1 MQRKII
7 PGVIDGQQALC
18 CLGPE
23 ATAREAAEVMRERR
37 VGAVMVVEHGGVLK
51 GIVTERDLV
60 SRLLAEGRDPGSTN
74 LAEIMTEN
82 PETLRPDESALDA
95 LAKMQAGRYRHL
107 PVLDG
112 NDIIGMVSV
121 RDLFKAV
128 RSSLEEELHTAE
140 TLIYGEPYGMSG
152 GAPGTAAAGP

>member
-37 VGAVMVVEHGGVLK
+37 VGAIMVVEHGGVLK

-60 SRLLAEGRDPGSTN
+60 GRLLAEGRDPAATR
-74 LAEIMTEN
+74 LDDIMTAN

-95 LAKMQAGRYRHL
+95 LRKMQAGRYRHL

-112 NDIIGMVSV
+112 NDIVAMVSI
-121 RDLFKAV
+121 RDLFEAV
-128 RSSLEEELHTAE
+128 RSSLEEELHSAE
-140 TLIYGEPYGMSG
+140 TLIYGETYGTS
-152 GAPGTAAAGP
+152 TAAP